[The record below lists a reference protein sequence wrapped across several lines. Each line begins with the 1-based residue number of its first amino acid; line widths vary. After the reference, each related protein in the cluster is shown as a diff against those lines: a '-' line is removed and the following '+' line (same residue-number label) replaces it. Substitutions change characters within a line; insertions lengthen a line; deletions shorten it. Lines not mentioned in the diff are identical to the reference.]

1 VECEV
6 WSAEPRLERVVR
18 ALNEI
23 HNTRL
28 VWPKG
33 LLHPGGP
40 HRKLAGMM
48 FPISIGEDECRLFGN
63 LIEAFR
69 PADCFI
75 IGNAFG
81 LSSCYIA
88 AMMRD
93 HGGRSVVTLDSEQEG
108 DGATCG
114 RIARELAAR
123 LELDLLT
130 NVKGRS
136 PEDIGAAAQAESYDL
151 IFIDGAHIHPQ
162 VTKDYIG
169 ITPYLTEQTVV
180 VWHDYWLSGIHQ
192 SVARATAEG
201 MRCLWVP
208 TSCEMV
214 VGTRDPERF
223 ERLRALFPQGVE
235 NPKPH
240 TVAIWLAQFVPWRLR
255 MKLAPLY
262 RVRPRTA

>member
-1 VECEV
+1 MNDPLPAVVAALHEIHDT
-6 WSAEPRLERVVR
+6 RVV
-18 ALNEI
+18 
-23 HNTRL
+23 
-28 VWPKG
+28 WPNG

-48 FPISIGEDECRLFGN
+48 FPISIGEDECRVFGA
-63 LIEAFR
+63 LIERYR
-69 PADCFI
+69 PETCFI

-88 AMMRD
+88 AAMRD
-93 HGGRSVVTLDSEQEG
+93 CGGRSVTTLDSEQEG

-114 RIARELAAR
+114 RIARELAAK
-123 LELDLLT
+123 LELGLLT

-136 PEDIGAAAQAESYDL
+136 PEDIAGAAAESTYDL

-162 VTKDYIG
+162 VTKDYEGMRSYIADDT
-169 ITPYLTEQTVV
+169 IV

-192 SVARATAEG
+192 SVKKAIDEG
-201 MRCLWVP
+201 MHCLWLP

-214 VGTRDPERF
+214 VGTRN
-223 ERLRALFPQGVE
+223 RAKFDEVRAIFPNGVE

-240 TVAIWLAQFVPWRLR
+240 SIAIWAAQFIPWKLR
-255 MKLAPLY
+255 MKLEPWY
-262 RVRPRTA
+262 TVRPRSS

>member
-1 VECEV
+1 MVDPIKAV
-6 WSAEPRLERVVR
+6 IA
-18 ALNEI
+18 ALDSI
-23 HNTRL
+23 HETRL

-40 HRKLAGMM
+40 HRKLHGMM
-48 FPISIGEDECRLFGN
+48 FPISIGEDECRVFGR
-63 LIEAFR
+63 LIESFR
-69 PADCFI
+69 PETCFI

-88 AMMRD
+88 AAMKEQ
-93 HGGRSVVTLDSEQEG
+93 GGQRVVTLDSQQEG
-108 DGATCG
+108 DGERCG
-114 RIARELAAR
+114 RIARELASQLA
-123 LELDLLT
+123 LDLLT

-136 PEDIGAAAQAESYDL
+136 PEDIGAAATEDFYDI

-162 VTKDYIG
+162 VTKDYVAMA
-169 ITPYLTEQTVV
+169 PYIADHTIV

-192 SVARATAEG
+192 SVRRATDEG
-201 MRCLWVP
+201 MRCLWIP

-223 ERLRALFPQGVE
+223 EQFRTLFPNGVE

-240 TVAIWLAQFVPWRLR
+240 SVGIWMAQFLPWPLR
-255 MKLAPLY
+255 MKLEPLY
-262 RVRPRTA
+262 SVRSRS